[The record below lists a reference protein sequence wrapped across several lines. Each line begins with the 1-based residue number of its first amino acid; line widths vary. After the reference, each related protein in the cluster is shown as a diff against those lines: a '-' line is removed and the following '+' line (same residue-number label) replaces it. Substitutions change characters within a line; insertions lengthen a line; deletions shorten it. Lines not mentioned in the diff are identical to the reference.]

1 MVKEDKGLIDCF
13 VDDNGKTI
21 NDAIQKGLVKND
33 DGLIDIVET
42 GIVEGEKGL
51 VDYVKDFVEQYEPVN
66 IENEYRTQ
74 SHRVIDNLDEVVNK
88 L

>member
-1 MVKEDKGLIDCF
+1 MVKEDKGLIECF

-21 NDAIQKGLVKND
+21 NEAIQKGLVKDD

-42 GIVEGEKGL
+42 GLVEGDKGL
-51 VDYVKDFVEQYEPVN
+51 VDYVKDFVEQYEPVT

-74 SHRVIDNLDEVVNK
+74 SQLRLS
-88 L
+88 